1 RRRTIELGALSQD
14 DAVELV
20 SQVMA
25 EEGYEPPADDAG
37 QTSAEIIDLVEA
49 VNRHA
54 RALVLLA
61 REGARPGGRATT
73 ENLRALMAELERKH
87 PGERENSLYASVEL
101 SLRRLPEGVRERI
114 GGLAVFHGGAH
125 LNVLANVLEVDI
137 DTARSIAISLI
148 DVGLAEDMGYGHLR
162 LDRALPAYLLSQS
175 SAEEQDAAQARWA
188 VGMRQLADFL
198 YEQRFMDTQ
207 LAAQLTLLELPNLLA
222 LLEWGERN
230 APPEQ
235 VASLAGMVEQLLA
248 PLDRPQALAQA
259 IRIREQAARALGD
272 WSHARFEAER
282 LSIERLQDRRDL
294 QAAYST
300 AERLLQRCL
309 NAGEE
314 AYRGAAYDIALAYL
328 VLGRAVSD
336 IGAAEAALQ
345 PLAEGRR
352 RFQALADVGD
362 NDAERMA
369 AVAVSDTG
377 LSLRKLGRLDEAAS
391 AYEEA
396 IERAEQ

>member
-1 RRRTIELGALSQD
+1 
-14 DAVELV
+14 
-20 SQVMA
+20 
-25 EEGYEPPADDAG
+25 
-37 QTSAEIIDLVEA
+37 
-49 VNRHA
+49 
-54 RALVLLA
+54 
-61 REGARPGGRATT
+61 
-73 ENLRALMAELERKH
+73 
-87 PGERENSLYASVEL
+87 
-101 SLRRLPEGVRERI
+101 
-114 GGLAVFHGGAH
+114 
-125 LNVLANVLEVDI
+125 
-137 DTARSIAISLI
+137 
-148 DVGLAEDMGYGHLR
+148 
-162 LDRALPAYLLSQS
+162 
-175 SAEEQDAAQARWA
+175 
-188 VGMRQLADFL
+188 
-198 YEQRFMDTQ
+198 
-207 LAAQLTLLELPNLLA
+207 
-222 LLEWGERN
+222 
-230 APPEQ
+230 
-235 VASLAGMVEQLLA
+235 AGMVEQLLA

-396 IERAEQ
+396 IERAEQRQDNRSVAVNNFQLGTVRLWQCRYAEALKIYAQARDIFESLDEPRSIATVWHQIGRVHRQAGQLELAERAYRQSLMIEVQQKNLAGEADSLIELGNLYDDMGRLEEAVTF